1 MSTELT
7 PKRYKITQLVGVLL
21 LLLGVIIRAGT
32 GEYYGMWFVVLG
44 VLLYA
49 VGRIGAWLARG

>member
-1 MSTELT
+1 MTMELT

-21 LLLGVIIRAGT
+21 LLLGVVIRAGA
-32 GEYYGMWFVVLG
+32 GEYYGMWFVIVG
-44 VLLYA
+44 VILYA